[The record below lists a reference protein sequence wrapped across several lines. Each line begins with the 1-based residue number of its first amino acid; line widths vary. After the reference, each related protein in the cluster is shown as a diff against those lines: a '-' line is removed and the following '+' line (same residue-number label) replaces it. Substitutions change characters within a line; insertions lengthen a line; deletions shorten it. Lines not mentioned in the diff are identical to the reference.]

1 MKKLT
6 LIIAALIMGFAI
18 TSCNTTNKKE
28 VITKAVDEFFANAEQ
43 KLASINSAEDF
54 MLHFQEF
61 EASKDVFV
69 QELFADYIDEEGNV
83 KGFSEEDM
91 EEITTYIYDK
101 TSAYN
106 KVEGAKA
113 AEFIE
118 PLITD
123 YEAAV
128 DALYNA
134 VSAGQSTEGLV
145 EQFEQAEQ
153 ALAVFGEYD
162 NVLPELQ
169 TRAQNAEAKLQEVID
184 AMLVE

>member
-6 LIIAALIMGFAI
+6 LIIAALVLGFVM
-18 TSCNTTNKKE
+18 TSCDTTNKKE

-43 KLASINSAEDF
+43 KLATITSAEEF
-54 MLHFQEF
+54 MLNFQEF
-61 EASKDVFV
+61 EASKDDFI
-69 QELFADYIDEEGNV
+69 QNLFADYVDEEGNL
-83 KGFSEEDM
+83 KGFTEEDV
-91 EEITTYIYDK
+91 EEITNYIFDR

-106 KVEGAKA
+106 KVEGEKA

-118 PLITD
+118 PLVSN

-128 DALYNA
+128 NALSEA
-134 VSAGQSTEGLV
+134 VAAGESTEGLAD
-145 EQFEQAEQ
+145 QFEAAEKE
-153 ALAVFGEYD
+153 LAVFADYD

-184 AMLVE
+184 AMLAE